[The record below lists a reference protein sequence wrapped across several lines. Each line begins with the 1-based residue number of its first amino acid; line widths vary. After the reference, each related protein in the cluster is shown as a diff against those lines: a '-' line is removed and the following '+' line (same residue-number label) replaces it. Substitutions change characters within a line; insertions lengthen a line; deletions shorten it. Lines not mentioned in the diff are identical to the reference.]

1 MSPSSTSLEAYRRR
15 AELALEALVAGD
27 MIGRADTHLAQS
39 MRYSLLAGGKRL
51 RPGLG
56 YAASDA
62 LGGARADAA
71 DCDRAACAIEC
82 LHTYSLI
89 HDDLPAMDDDD
100 LRRGMPTCHKAFGE
114 ASAILAGDAL
124 HTLAFELLCD
134 APSVGATV
142 RLQLIETLAL
152 ASGSRGMVGGQA
164 IDLAHVGRDIE
175 ITTLEMMHGMKTG
188 ALIRAAVRIGALL
201 AGAGEENLARLDR
214 FARHL
219 GLAFQ
224 VQDDILD
231 LCGDAAALGKQPGSD
246 AALAKPTYATLLG
259 ADGAQRLGT
268 ELRDAALLEL
278 APLGTRAAP
287 LRELAHF
294 VVSRDR

>member
-1 MSPSSTSLEAYRRR
+1 MSCSTSSLEAYRRR
-15 AELALEALVAGD
+15 AEQALEALFAGD
-27 MIGRADTHLAQS
+27 LIGRADARLAQA

-51 RPGLG
+51 RPVLV

-62 LGGARADAA
+62 LGGARVAA
-71 DCDRAACAIEC
+71 TDCDRAACAIEC

-100 LRRGMPTCHKAFGE
+100 LRRGVPTCHKAFGE

-124 HTLAFELLCD
+124 HTLAFELLCGAASAD
-134 APSVGATV
+134 AEL
-142 RLQLIETLAL
+142 RLGMIETLAV

-164 IDLAHVGRDIE
+164 IDLAHVGRDIAIE
-175 ITTLEMMHGMKTG
+175 TLEAMHRMKTG

-201 AGAGEENLARLDR
+201 GGAGEDSLARFDR
-214 FARHL
+214 YAVHL

-231 LCGDAAALGKQPGSD
+231 LCGDAAVLGKHPGSD
-246 AALAKPTYATLLG
+246 AALAKPTYAT
-259 ADGAQRLGT
+259 RLGMDQAQHLARG
-268 ELRDAALLEL
+268 LRDAALQEL
-278 APLGTRAAP
+278 ASLGPAAAA
-287 LRELAHF
+287 LRELARF
-294 VVSRDR
+294 AVSRDR

>member
-1 MSPSSTSLEAYRRR
+1 MSPSKKPLDAYRRR
-15 AELALEALVAGD
+15 AELALETLIAGEV
-27 MIGRADTHLAQS
+27 IGRADERLAQA

-51 RPGLG
+51 RPVLI

-62 LGGARADAA
+62 LGGARADAL

-100 LRRGMPTCHKAFGE
+100 LRRGIPTCHKAFGE

-134 APSVGATV
+134 ASSVAPAM
-142 RLQLIETLAL
+142 RLQLIETLAV

-164 IDLAHVGRDIE
+164 IDLAHVGRAIE
-175 ITTLEMMHGMKTG
+175 INALETMHGLKTG

-201 AGAGEENLARLDR
+201 AGADEESQARLDR

-231 LCGDAAALGKQPGSD
+231 LCGDAQALGKQPGSD

-259 ADGAQRLGT
+259 ADGARRLSI
-268 ELRDAALLEL
+268 ELRDAAQQEL
-278 APLGTRAAP
+278 APLGSRAAA
-287 LRELAHF
+287 LGELAHF
-294 VVSRDR
+294 VVNRDR

>member
-1 MSPSSTSLEAYRRR
+1 M
-15 AELALEALVAGD
+15 
-27 MIGRADTHLAQS
+27 
-39 MRYSLLAGGKRL
+39 
-51 RPGLG
+51 
-56 YAASDA
+56 
-62 LGGARADAA
+62 
-71 DCDRAACAIEC
+71 
-82 LHTYSLI
+82 
-89 HDDLPAMDDDD
+89 
-100 LRRGMPTCHKAFGE
+100 
-114 ASAILAGDAL
+114 
-124 HTLAFELLCD
+124 
-134 APSVGATV
+134 

-259 ADGAQRLGT
+259 ADGAQRLST
-268 ELRDAALLEL
+268 ELRDAALQEL
-278 APLGTRAAP
+278 APLGTRAAAAPGIGALCGQPRP
-287 LRELAHF
+287 LITAQPRHEVELRPS
-294 VVSRDR
+294 SRRQPAPPAGRPIAS